1 MVSNSLVGRL
11 THKFGYL
18 LHISEQR
25 KSIVFGLPSNSVNKS
40 INSPYVGLSQP
51 VTLSNEIATTVMS
64 NINHIPRVTEVADMI
79 VIITVR
85 LWTEMILV
93 NNTTFFLV
101 EWHIYIQIYGNSHTI
116 IGLKNGLDSKTRER
130 VFSQVVRSNSFSSNL
145 CHTCIH

>member
-1 MVSNSLVGRL
+1 
-11 THKFGYL
+11 
-18 LHISEQR
+18 
-25 KSIVFGLPSNSVNKS
+25 
-40 INSPYVGLSQP
+40 

-101 EWHIYIQIYGNSHTI
+101 EWHIYIQMYGNSHTI

-130 VFSQVVRSNSFSSNL
+130 VSARWLEATASLPICVTHVSTNPL
-145 CHTCIH
+145 H